1 MATDHNNAPIGDPF
15 ARDPLKQRN
24 RTGVALN
31 TPLPFYRV
39 TRADFRVSPRL
50 SSPESSDTLKA

>member
-1 MATDHNNAPIGDPF
+1 MATDHNNTPIGDPF
-15 ARDPLKQRN
+15 AREPRTKRN
-24 RTGVALN
+24 ENGVTLN

>member
-1 MATDHNNAPIGDPF
+1 MATDHNNAPIGDSF
-15 ARDPLKQRN
+15 AREPRTKRN
-24 RTGVALN
+24 ENGVALN